1 VGNGQSINIWE
12 DPWLPLD
19 LSRVPIT
26 PRGRNFITK
35 VDELIDPYTKH
46 WDIPLLEE
54 IFREEDIQIIRFIPT
69 HHEMDDVVGWHF
81 DEKCIFSVKSAY
93 KLQ

>member
-1 VGNGQSINIWE
+1 M
-12 DPWLPLD
+12 
-19 LSRVPIT
+19 
-26 PRGRNFITK
+26 
-35 VDELIDPYTKH
+35 DELIDPYTKH

-93 KLQ
+93 KLQRVFEILWTKKSWLCWSRR